1 MKPYQTPE
9 FCAVRI
15 NDEDILTIISNA
27 GAADDSL
34 VDRIDYTNIRF

>member
-15 NDEDILTIISNA
+15 EDEDILTIISNA
-27 GAADDSL
+27 GAANDAL
-34 VDRIDYTNIRF
+34 VDKMDYINIRF